1 MSDAKLFQIGEVAK
15 MYHISMGTL
24 RHYER
29 TGLLKPEYINP
40 DTGYRYYSVRQLE
53 QLTNIRY
60 LRALDLPL
68 EEITAYIG
76 NRDVNL
82 IAEKLRHQ
90 KQLIVQKQQELER
103 IERKITNRLNQIED
117 ALGSELEVVR
127 RVKLPASRAV
137 VTDGPVEFHSY
148 LWLEKS
154 IRKLEAHQ
162 KMPLSYSGK
171 VGVSISRE
179 HLMQGVFG
187 CYDQVFL
194 LLDPED
200 EYEGAV
206 EQLPEQECL
215 MVRFRGS
222 HDGSPAHYA
231 RLMEAIRERGLEAA
245 GPSREIALIDNSIS
259 DDPETFVTEIAVP
272 IRSCLHSGG
281 DMI

>member
-1 MSDAKLFQIGEVAK
+1 MSEAKLFQIGEVAK
-15 MYHISMGTL
+15 MYHISVGTL
-24 RHYER
+24 RHYEQV
-29 TGLLKPEYINP
+29 GLLKPEYTNA

-90 KQLIVQKQQELER
+90 QKLIVRKRQELEQ

-117 ALGSELEVVR
+117 ALGSELEVMR
-127 RVKLPASRAV
+127 RVTIPASRVV
-137 VTDGPVEFHSY
+137 VTKGPVKFQSY
-148 LWLEKS
+148 LWLEES

-171 VGVSISRE
+171 IGVSISRE
-179 HLMQGVFG
+179 HLTQGIFD

-200 EYEGAV
+200 EYEGTV
-206 EQLPEQECL
+206 EQLPEQKCL
-215 MVRFRGS
+215 TVRFRGS
-222 HDGSPAHYA
+222 HDQSPAHYA
-231 RLMEAIRERGLEAA
+231 KLLERICAEGLEAA

-272 IRSCLHSGG
+272 VCSRLHSGR

>member
-1 MSDAKLFQIGEVAK
+1 MSEQELFQIGEVAK
-15 MYHISMGTL
+15 MYQLSVSTL
-24 RHYER
+24 RHYEQV
-29 TGLLKPEYINP
+29 GLLKPEYTNP
-40 DTGYRYYSVRQLE
+40 ETGYRYYSARQLE

-76 NRDVNL
+76 NRDVNV

-90 KQLIVQKQQELER
+90 KRLIVQKQQELER
-103 IERKITNRLNQIED
+103 IERKITNRLDQIAD
-117 ALGSELEVVR
+117 ALGSELEAVR
-127 RVKLPASRAV
+127 RVKMPASRMVLTA
-137 VTDGPVEFHSY
+137 GPVEFHSY

-154 IRKLEAHQ
+154 IRKMEAHQ
-162 KMPLSYSGK
+162 KQPLTYSGK

-179 HLMQGVFG
+179 HLMQGVFE
-187 CYDQVFL
+187 CYDAVFL

-215 MVRFRGS
+215 TVRFRGS
-222 HDGSPAHYA
+222 HDRSPVHYA
-231 RLMEAIRERGLEAA
+231 KLLEQIRTEGLDVA
-245 GPSREIALIDNSIS
+245 GPSREVALIDNSIS

-272 IRSCLHSGG
+272 VRPRLHSGRS
-281 DMI
+281 MI

>member
-1 MSDAKLFQIGEVAK
+1 MAEQELFTIGEVAK
-15 MYHISMGTL
+15 MYHLSMGTL
-24 RHYER
+24 RHYEQI
-29 TGLLKPEYINP
+29 GLLQSEYTNPE
-40 DTGYRYYSVRQLE
+40 TGYRYYSVRQLE

-117 ALGSELEVVR
+117 ALDSELETVR
-127 RVKLPASRAV
+127 QVKMPASRVV
-137 VTDGPVEFHSY
+137 VTEGPVEFRSY

-162 KMPLSYSGK
+162 KMPLTYSGK

-179 HLMQGVFG
+179 HLMQGAFD
-187 CYDQVFL
+187 CYDEVFL

-206 EQLPEQECL
+206 RDLPERESL
-215 MVRFRGS
+215 AVRFRGS

-231 RLMEAIRERGLEAA
+231 RLMEAIRKKGLEAA
-245 GPSREIALIDNSIS
+245 GPSQEIALIDNSIS

-272 IRSCLHSGG
+272 IREKTNVGQ
-281 DMI
+281 